1 MESSLSTSWFSR
13 HRRRI
18 AEVGTGHAIY
28 ATFNFLCDHI
38 LYVFVVYRLGLLRG
52 GAIMTAFS
60 LIQCAVTLIIYER
73 MRIDWVGVG
82 SLARLSMLPKPSWW
96 QRVILWATRHG
107 DFAIFLA
114 LCAFQDPFIT
124 TAYFRRG
131 RFDGIT
137 ARDWRLFLAS
147 VFVSNLYWTLRS
159 GAVAAMLVGAWRMVS
174 SS

>member
-1 MESSLSTSWFSR
+1 MNGDDVRGR
-13 HRRRI
+13 HARPGVVTVHLLAPVCEI
-18 AEVGTGHAIY
+18 IGVEVGRAPR
-28 ATFNFLCDHI
+28 
-38 LYVFVVYRLGLLRG
+38 VR
-52 GAIMTAFS
+52 
-60 LIQCAVTLIIYER
+60 ER
-73 MRIDWVGVG
+73 SVG
-82 SLARLSMLPKPSWW
+82 SLARLSTLPNPSWW

-159 GAVAAMLVGAWRMVS
+159 GAVAAILVGAWRVVS